1 MDLQTNGGRSLASV
15 VAEQLAATLCREST
29 SSTPDVVEA
38 VNLTGSTSATTWTS
52 QTPRPCMASALQ
64 VSVRRREARGSCS
77 HARSN
82 AADFAAVREC
92 SPLPE
97 SLAFLRIRTL
107 TNSDERAAEVW
118 GFNIQQGHGELV
130 DR

>member
-1 MDLQTNGGRSLASV
+1 
-15 VAEQLAATLCREST
+15 
-29 SSTPDVVEA
+29 
-38 VNLTGSTSATTWTS
+38 
-52 QTPRPCMASALQ
+52 MASALQ

-77 HARSN
+77 HACSN
-82 AADFAAVREC
+82 AAGFAAVREC

-118 GFNIQQGHGELV
+118 GVKGSQVQILSSRREVTAGQRSSRKFEAASSLSGE
-130 DR
+130 